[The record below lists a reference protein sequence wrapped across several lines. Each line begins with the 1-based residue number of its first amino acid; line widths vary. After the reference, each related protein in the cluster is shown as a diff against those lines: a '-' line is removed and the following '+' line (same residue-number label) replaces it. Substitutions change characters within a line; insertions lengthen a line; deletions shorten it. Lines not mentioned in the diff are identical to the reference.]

1 MRVMGRALMGTT
13 SGAER
18 TGREYAWWVLGG
30 GKWIERIRVAW
41 GRKWGAGVT
50 LGVALRRG

>member
-1 MRVMGRALMGTT
+1 MGVRGGALMGTT
-13 SGAER
+13 SGVER
-18 TGREYAWWVLGG
+18 TGREYVWWVLGG

-41 GRKWGAGVT
+41 GREWGAGVT